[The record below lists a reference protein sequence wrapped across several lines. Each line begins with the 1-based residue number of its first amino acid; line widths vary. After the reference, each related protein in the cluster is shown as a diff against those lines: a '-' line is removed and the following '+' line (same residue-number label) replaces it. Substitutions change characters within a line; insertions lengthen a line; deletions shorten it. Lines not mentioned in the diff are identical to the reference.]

1 MSFRVNGNMFF
12 IDGAPICTLDF
23 TDFHECDERKRL
35 VKALTEVNDKS
46 YNSLFSEEGLKDT
59 KQRISYVLTKDN
71 HFAIAEPYC
80 DYIFLGNIELH
91 LDGIDKMKAFVD
103 LIKHPKVKFIPLK
116 EGLTWFDII
125 VYKAIERL
133 DLDLLFK
140 RKQIEKL
147 FSALFEYLDNANT
160 KNAKIIKDAGKTF
173 ESREYYSQNIP
184 IPDEYFRMGWNIGTC
199 DGYPIDSLE
208 LETEILKKN
217 RLFNKKSLAFNHG
230 KIDTFLTESEEDFK
244 RAMRRENTPLITR
257 PLLMYRLLKNVPNA
271 QTFLEEH
278 FPNYNEIEA
287 REEIKEVTAYKNQ
300 KDYIAGRK
308 NILRR

>member
-1 MSFRVNGNMFF
+1 MSFCVNGNMFF

-23 TDFHECDERKRL
+23 TDFHECDERRRL

-46 YNSLFSEEGLKDT
+46 YNSLFSEEELKDT

-80 DYIFLGNIELH
+80 DFIFLGNIELH
-91 LDGIDKMKAFVD
+91 LDEIDKMKAFVD

-125 VYKAIERL
+125 AYKAIERL

-199 DGYPIDSLE
+199 NGYPIDSLE

-244 RAMRRENTPLITR
+244 RAMRRENTPLTTR

-278 FPNYNEIEA
+278 FPSYNEIEA
-287 REEIKEVTAYKNQ
+287 REEIKEVTAYKSQ

-308 NILRR
+308 NMLRR